1 MSWKC
6 ALCGK
11 TVYFAER
18 KQADGK
24 DWHNICFNKYY
35 KQKREEESLTLYGKY
50 SDSKKSV
57 VGQPGKTKKCPDCEA
72 EVEEGT
78 RFCTSC
84 GYKFE

>member
-18 KQADGK
+18 KQSEGK

-35 KQKREEESLTLYGKY
+35 KEKREKESSTLYGNYGSNTKRA
-50 SDSKKSV
+50 SSSSA
-57 VGQPGKTKKCPDCEA
+57 KTKKCPDCDA
-72 EVEEGT
+72 EVENGT
-78 RFCTSC
+78 RFCSSC

>member
-11 TVYFAER
+11 SVYFAER
-18 KQADGK
+18 KQAEGK

-35 KQKREEESLTLYGKY
+35 KKKKEEESQTLFGHYNGTKQ
-50 SDSKKSV
+50 SSSASS
-57 VGQPGKTKKCPDCEA
+57 QTKTCPECSAIVD
-72 EVEEGT
+72 T
-78 RFCTSC
+78 QIRFCTSC

>member
-11 TVYFAER
+11 SVYFAER

-35 KQKREEESLTLYGKY
+35 KQKREEEAHTLYGKY
-50 SDSKKSV
+50 GNASTKKIV
-57 VGQPGKTKKCPDCEA
+57 TNQTKKCPDCDA
-72 EVEEGT
+72 VVEQGT

>member
-1 MSWKC
+1 
-6 ALCGK
+6 
-11 TVYFAER
+11 VYFAER

-35 KQKREEESLTLYGKY
+35 KQKKEEDTLNRYGSYRKSASTSSLT
-50 SDSKKSV
+50 SSKS
-57 VGQPGKTKKCPDCEA
+57 TIKKCPDCDA

-84 GYKFE
+84 GYKFQ

>member
-35 KQKREEESLTLYGKY
+35 KAKREEESHTLYGKY
-50 SDSKKSV
+50 GTAKKPA
-57 VGQPGKTKKCPDCEA
+57 GNTNATKKCPDCDA
-72 EVEEGT
+72 EVEAGT